1 MFFVLFLQNL
11 ESATRSGLSPS
22 HPHLSRGIRNKTR
35 LKKNLSNKSNSSKR
49 YNVFIL
55 VRGVGVETRG
65 GEGKSIGPGN
75 ASVAFGTDRRLGDS
89 ANREARA
96 RFATVVS
103 DWTIARFGRWVDV
116 RGDEF
121 VSVSVAIVFGE

>member
-1 MFFVLFLQNL
+1 M
-11 ESATRSGLSPS
+11 
-22 HPHLSRGIRNKTR
+22 
-35 LKKNLSNKSNSSKR
+35 SSSSFAALASKPAA
-49 YNVFIL
+49 
-55 VRGVGVETRG
+55 EK
-65 GEGKSIGPGN
+65 EK
-75 ASVAFGTDRRLGDS
+75 ASVPETPPLHSGTDRRLGDS

-103 DWTIARFGRWVDV
+103 DGTIARFGRRVDV